1 MKIGSSHP
9 SVNPYAQRGLALDET
24 KMETFK
30 EKIKSGEISG
40 KTLTQAYLVQYTDMV
55 EEYSS
60 ENFEAQSAPFDM
72 DKVRELLGTIDFA
85 SIGYTGKPILDMT
98 PEEAKE
104 LIGEDGFFGVKQTS
118 QRVADF
124 VIIGAGDDLERL
136 KAGREGVIRGFEE
149 AEQLW
154 GGKLPDISYETQART
169 LALID
174 ERIAELGGSVLD
186 TTV

>member
-9 SVNPYAQRGLALDET
+9 PMNPYAQMGLGLDET
-24 KMETFK
+24 KLEEFK
-30 EKIKSGEISG
+30 TKIKSGEISG
-40 KTLTQAYLVQYTDMV
+40 KTLSQAYLVQYTQMAQ
-55 EEYSS
+55 EYSS
-60 ENFEAQSAPFDM
+60 ENFEAQSASFDM
-72 DKVRELLGTIDFA
+72 DKVRDILATIDFD
-85 SIGYTGKPILDMT
+85 SIGYTGKPIADMT

-124 VIIGAGDDLERL
+124 VLAGGGNDIERL
-136 KAGREGVIRGFEE
+136 RAGREGVIRGFEE
-149 AEQLW
+149 AEALW
-154 GGKLPDISYETQART
+154 GGKLPDISYETQSRT